1 MRARAFVG
9 RLALP
14 AVGAAIAWPEIAQA
28 CAVCFGDGESDWPAA
43 FLLGTM
49 IMLVLPPA
57 ILGFAGYTIY
67 KATKRQEARQA
78 AASAAATK

>member
-1 MRARAFVG
+1 VARDRARLC
-9 RLALP
+9 RLLRRR
-14 AVGAAIAWPEIAQA
+14 
-28 CAVCFGDGESDWPAA
+28 DSDWTAA
-43 FLLGTM
+43 FLAGTM